1 MRRLGEAVLLAMLVG
16 VGACAT
22 APAPKAPDESRRS
35 LVNKT
40 VPPELR
46 GVPEIGR

>member
-1 MRRLGEAVLLAMLVG
+1 MRWWTEVVLAVVLAGL
-16 VGACAT
+16 GACAT
-22 APAPKAPDESRRS
+22 APAPKAPDESKRT

-40 VPPELR
+40 IPPELR

>member
-1 MRRLGEAVLLAMLVG
+1 MRRWSEVVLVAMLVG
-16 VGACAT
+16 LGACAT
-22 APAPKAPDESRRS
+22 APAPKAPDESRRT

-40 VPPELR
+40 VPSELR